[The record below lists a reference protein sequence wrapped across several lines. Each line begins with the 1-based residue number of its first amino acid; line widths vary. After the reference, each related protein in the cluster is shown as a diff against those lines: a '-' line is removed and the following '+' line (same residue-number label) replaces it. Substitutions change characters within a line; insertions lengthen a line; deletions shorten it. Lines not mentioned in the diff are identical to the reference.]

1 MAMTIAWI
9 LSGIL
14 LILLIAA
21 TLYVSKIE
29 KENEE
34 DESSDRM

>member
-1 MAMTIAWI
+1 MVMTIAWI

-14 LILLIAA
+14 VILLIAA
-21 TLYVSKIE
+21 SLYVTKIE
-29 KENEE
+29 KEYEE